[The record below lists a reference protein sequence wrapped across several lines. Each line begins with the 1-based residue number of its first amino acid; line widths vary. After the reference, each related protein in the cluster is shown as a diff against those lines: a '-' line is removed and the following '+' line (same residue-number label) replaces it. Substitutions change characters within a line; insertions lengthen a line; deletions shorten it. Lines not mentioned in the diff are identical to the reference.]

1 MSTAAYVRRRLTTAE
16 RAGGRAHVIAHRR
29 EQIGHGLG
37 VLARDSGS
45 KSSWLRT
52 SM

>member
-1 MSTAAYVRRRLTTAE
+1 MSTAAYARRRRTTAE
-16 RAGGRAHVIAHRR
+16 RGRGRAHVITHQR

-37 VLARDSGS
+37 VLARQR
-45 KSSWLRT
+45 LEEQLVRT